1 MKKTSFMLLMALF
14 LVLMAGCS
22 SSSVK
27 GSTKESTVE
36 EKDNFPEETI
46 RIIVPYDTGGSTD
59 TSTRILA
66 EAVSK
71 YLPNNVTVFVD
82 NKPGGASTVGLTQV
96 FNAKPDG
103 YTLGITMETGLAIKT
118 HTEQLQYE
126 WDSFEEISRLVA
138 SPQLLIIRKDAPW
151 ADFEEWLAYVKE
163 NPGKYKYAHSGVGS
177 IGHLAMEELIA
188 KTGID
193 IIGVPYSGG
202 GPSMQ
207 ALLSGEVEGTIGNP
221 YQVDDKLNRIL
232 IDTAAEKSELYEAPI
247 FKDYG
252 IEIGNTPWIG
262 LIATPGV
269 PENRIEI
276 INQAFKKA
284 LEDPETKEK
293 LVKLG
298 LAPYYAGPEEFRETI
313 KERYD
318 KNKVI
323 LENINAI
330 K

>member
-1 MKKTSFMLLMALF
+1 MKKTTLMIFIALL
-14 LVLMAGCS
+14 LVVMSACS
-22 SSSVK
+22 SSSEK
-27 GSTKESTVE
+27 GSTKESAV

-46 RIIVPYDTGGSTD
+46 KIIVPYDTGGSTD
-59 TSTRILA
+59 TATRVLA
-66 EAVSK
+66 ESVSK
-71 YLPNNVTVFVD
+71 FLPNNVSVIVD
-82 NKPGGASTVGLTQV
+82 NRPGGASTVGLTQL

-118 HTEQLQYE
+118 HTDELQYE

-138 SPQLLIIRKDAPW
+138 SPQLLIIREDAPW
-151 ADFEEWLAYVKE
+151 ADFKEWLDYVKE
-163 NPGKYKYAHSGVGS
+163 NPGKYKYGHSGVGS

-193 IIGVPYSGG
+193 IVGVPYSGG

-207 ALLSGEVEGTIGNP
+207 ALLSGEVDGTIGNP
-221 YQVDDKLNRIL
+221 YQVDEKLNRIL
-232 IDTAAEKSELYEAPI
+232 IDTAAEKSDLYDASI
-247 FKDYG
+247 FKDFG

-262 LIATPGV
+262 LITTPGV
-269 PENRIEI
+269 PEERVEI
-276 INQAFKKA
+276 LNQAFKKA

-298 LAPYYAGPEEFRETI
+298 LAPYYAGPDEFRETI
-313 KERYD
+313 KDRYD

-323 LENINAI
+323 LEKIGAI